1 MIKTAKQVLA
11 KPFTSN
17 FFFIFLQGI
26 MIGMITGLI
35 VGTFRWII
43 DHTMKFLFFIY
54 PLMRQKPIYLIPYV
68 IATLLIVFILG
79 QVIKP
84 VLNNITGSGVPQ
96 VEAVMLNENKM
107 NWWSILW
114 RKYVGGLLA
123 ICPGLFLGREGPCI
137 QMGAMVGQ
145 AFGENLFH
153 ADPDDLKRLQGCG
166 IAAGLSAAFSA
177 PLAGVFFLV
186 EEITFNFTP
195 KEVLTALAAAMSS
208 DLMTLFFF
216 GTQPCL
222 YLPLE
227 KSLPLTSYWFVTIM
241 GVVLGLLAYLYQY
254 CLLSLKPVYS
264 KLTKIPKIYHSII
277 PLLLV
282 IPIGL
287 WNATLLGGS
296 HDFISSLFEPIFMKN
311 IQMGTLSLMLL
322 PLIWF
327 IVRFIFSMI
336 SYGASVP
343 GGIFMPILVLGAL
356 LGVVFAVIMIHFK
369 IAPKRCY
376 GIIIV
381 TSMCAYFGAIEK
393 APFTALT
400 LLTEMVGSVEQIF
413 PMLITTF
420 IAYFVLD
427 LLGGKPIYAALRIQM
442 NYHKLSNL
450 PKVKHAEE

>member
-1 MIKTAKQVLA
+1 
-11 KPFTSN
+11 
-17 FFFIFLQGI
+17 
-26 MIGMITGLI
+26 
-35 VGTFRWII
+35 
-43 DHTMKFLFFIY
+43 
-54 PLMRQKPIYLIPYV
+54 MRQKPIYLVPY
-68 IATLLIVFILG
+68 LLGSMIICLILA

-96 VEAVMLNENKM
+96 VEAIMLDENKM

-114 RKYVGGLLA
+114 RKFVGGLLA

-145 AFGENLFH
+145 AFGQNLFH
-153 ADPDDLKRLQGCG
+153 ADDEDLKRLQGCG

-186 EEITFNFTP
+186 EEITFSFDP
-195 KEVLTALAAAMSS
+195 KECLTALAAAMTS
-208 DLMTLFFF
+208 DLMTLCFF
-216 GTQPCL
+216 GTTPCL
-222 YLPLE
+222 YLPLDR
-227 KSLPLTSYWFVTIM
+227 SLPLTSYWFVILM
-241 GVVLGLLAYLYQY
+241 GGLLGLLAYFYQY
-254 CLLSLKPVYS
+254 CLLSLKPIYS
-264 KLTKIPKIYHSII
+264 KLTIIPKIYHSII
-277 PLLLV
+277 PLILV

-287 WNATLLGGS
+287 WNAKLLGGS
-296 HDFISSLFEPIFMKN
+296 HDFISGLFEPTFMKN
-311 IQMGTLSLMLL
+311 IQTGMLSLTLL

-356 LGVVFAVIMIHFK
+356 LGVIFAVIMIHSG

-413 PMLITTF
+413 PMLVATF

-427 LLGGKPIYAALRIQM
+427 LLGGKPIYEALRIQM
-442 NYHKLSNL
+442 DFQKLYA
-450 PKVKHAEE
+450 PKR

>member
-1 MIKTAKQVLA
+1 
-11 KPFTSN
+11 
-17 FFFIFLQGI
+17 
-26 MIGMITGLI
+26 
-35 VGTFRWII
+35 
-43 DHTMKFLFFIY
+43 
-54 PLMRQKPIYLIPYV
+54 MRQKPIYLIPYV
-68 IATLLIVFILG
+68 IATILVVFLLS

-96 VEAVMLNENKM
+96 IEAVMLDENKM

-114 RKYVGGLLA
+114 RKFVGGLLA

-145 AFGENLFH
+145 AFGNKLFQ
-153 ADPDDLKRLQGCG
+153 ADPTNLKRLQGCG

-195 KEVLTALAAAMSS
+195 KECLTALAAAMSS
-208 DLMTLFFF
+208 DLITLCFF
-216 GTQPCL
+216 GTTPCL

-227 KSLPLTSYWFVTIM
+227 RPLPLTSYWFLLLI
-241 GVVLGLLAYLYQY
+241 GIILGLLAYVYQY
-254 CLLSLKPVYS
+254 CLLSLKPIYS
-264 KLTKIPKIYHSII
+264 KLTKIPKIYHSIV
-277 PLLLV
+277 PLILV

-287 WNATLLGGS
+287 WNAKLLGGS
-296 HDFISSLFEPIFMKN
+296 HDFISSLFEPTFVKS
-311 IQMGTLSLMLL
+311 IQTGTFSLILL

-327 IVRFIFSMI
+327 LVRFIFSMI

-356 LGVVFAVIMIHFK
+356 LGVIFAMIMIHFN
-369 IAPKRCY
+369 IAPKSCY

-413 PMLITTF
+413 PMLVATF

-427 LLGGKPIYAALRIQM
+427 LLGGKPIYEALRIQM
-442 NYHKLSNL
+442 DFRKLTKS
-450 PKVKHAEE
+450 ETE

>member
-1 MIKTAKQVLA
+1 MIKTAKQVLD

-26 MIGMITGLI
+26 IIGLITGLI

-54 PLMRQKPIYLIPYV
+54 PLMRQKPIYLVPYLLGTV
-68 IATLLIVFILG
+68 IICLILAQI
-79 QVIKP
+79 IKP

-96 VEAVMLNENKM
+96 VEAIMLDENKM

-114 RKYVGGLLA
+114 RKFVGGLLA

-145 AFGENLFH
+145 AFGQNLFH
-153 ADPDDLKRLQGCG
+153 ADDEDLKRLQGCG

-186 EEITFNFTP
+186 EEITFSFDP
-195 KEVLTALAAAMSS
+195 KECLTALAAAMTS
-208 DLMTLFFF
+208 DLMTLCFF
-216 GTQPCL
+216 GTTPCL
-222 YLPLE
+222 YLPLDR
-227 KSLPLTSYWFVTIM
+227 SLPLTSYWFVILM
-241 GVVLGLLAYLYQY
+241 GGLLGLLAYFYQY
-254 CLLSLKPVYS
+254 CLLSLKPIYS
-264 KLTKIPKIYHSII
+264 KLTIIPKIYHSII
-277 PLLLV
+277 PLILV

-287 WNATLLGGS
+287 WNAKLLGGS
-296 HDFISSLFEPIFMKN
+296 HDFISGLFEPTFMKN
-311 IQMGTLSLMLL
+311 IQTGMLSLTLL

-356 LGVVFAVIMIHFK
+356 LGVIFAVIMIHSG

-413 PMLITTF
+413 PMLVATF

-427 LLGGKPIYAALRIQM
+427 LLGGKPIYEALRIQM
-442 NYHKLSNL
+442 DFQKLYA
-450 PKVKHAEE
+450 PKR

>member
-1 MIKTAKQVLA
+1 
-11 KPFTSN
+11 
-17 FFFIFLQGI
+17 
-26 MIGMITGLI
+26 
-35 VGTFRWII
+35 
-43 DHTMKFLFFIY
+43 
-54 PLMRQKPIYLIPYV
+54 MRQKPIYLVPYLLGTV
-68 IATLLIVFILG
+68 IICLILA

-96 VEAVMLNENKM
+96 VEAIMLDENKM

-114 RKYVGGLLA
+114 RKFVGGLLA

-145 AFGENLFH
+145 AFGQNLFH
-153 ADPDDLKRLQGCG
+153 ADDEDLKRLQGCG

-186 EEITFNFTP
+186 EEITFSFDP
-195 KEVLTALAAAMSS
+195 KECLTALAAAMTS
-208 DLMTLFFF
+208 DLMTLCFF
-216 GTQPCL
+216 GTTPCL
-222 YLPLE
+222 YLPLDR
-227 KSLPLTSYWFVTIM
+227 SLPLTSYWFVILM
-241 GVVLGLLAYLYQY
+241 GGLLGLLAYFYQY
-254 CLLSLKPVYS
+254 CLLSLKPIYS
-264 KLTKIPKIYHSII
+264 KLTIIPKIYHSII
-277 PLLLV
+277 PLILV

-287 WNATLLGGS
+287 WNAKLLGGS
-296 HDFISSLFEPIFMKN
+296 HDFISGLFEPTFMKN
-311 IQMGTLSLMLL
+311 IQTGMLSLTLL

-356 LGVVFAVIMIHFK
+356 LGVIFAVIMIHYG

-413 PMLITTF
+413 PMLVATF

-427 LLGGKPIYAALRIQM
+427 LLGGKPIYEALRIQM
-442 NYHKLSNL
+442 DFQKLYA
-450 PKVKHAEE
+450 PKR

>member
-1 MIKTAKQVLA
+1 MTKSVAIIVSR
-11 KPFTSN
+11 FV
-17 FFFIFLQGI
+17 
-26 MIGMITGLI
+26 TGSAQSFNQQTN
-35 VGTFRWII
+35 VG
-43 DHTMKFLFFIY
+43 
-54 PLMRQKPIYLIPYV
+54 
-68 IATLLIVFILG
+68 
-79 QVIKP
+79 
-84 VLNNITGSGVPQ
+84 LNNKYIVLDLSELKGKLLPVGMMIALDYVWDNVKADRTKKK
-96 VEAVMLNENKM
+96 AIMLDENKM

-114 RKYVGGLLA
+114 RKFVGGLLA

-145 AFGENLFH
+145 AFGQNLFH
-153 ADPDDLKRLQGCG
+153 ANDEDLKRLQGCG

-186 EEITFNFTP
+186 EEITFSFDP
-195 KEVLTALAAAMSS
+195 KECLTALAAAMTS
-208 DLMTLFFF
+208 DLMTLCFF
-216 GTQPCL
+216 GTTPCL
-222 YLPLE
+222 YLPLD
-227 KSLPLTSYWFVTIM
+227 KSLPLTSYWFVILM
-241 GVVLGLLAYLYQY
+241 GGLLGLLAYFYQY
-254 CLLSLKPVYS
+254 CLLSLKPIYS
-264 KLTKIPKIYHSII
+264 KLTIIPKIYHSII
-277 PLLLV
+277 PLILV

-287 WNATLLGGS
+287 WNAKLLGGS
-296 HDFISSLFEPIFMKN
+296 HDFISGLFEPTFMKN
-311 IQMGTLSLMLL
+311 IQTGMLSLTLL

-356 LGVVFAVIMIHFK
+356 LGVIFAVIMIHYG

-413 PMLITTF
+413 PMLVATF

-427 LLGGKPIYAALRIQM
+427 LLGGKPIYEALRIQM
-442 NYHKLSNL
+442 DFQKLYA
-450 PKVKHAEE
+450 PKR

>member
-1 MIKTAKQVLA
+1 
-11 KPFTSN
+11 
-17 FFFIFLQGI
+17 
-26 MIGMITGLI
+26 
-35 VGTFRWII
+35 
-43 DHTMKFLFFIY
+43 
-54 PLMRQKPIYLIPYV
+54 MRQKPIYLVPYLLGTV
-68 IATLLIVFILG
+68 IICLILA

-96 VEAVMLNENKM
+96 VEAIMLDENKM

-114 RKYVGGLLA
+114 RKFVGGLLA

-145 AFGENLFH
+145 AFGQNLFH
-153 ADPDDLKRLQGCG
+153 ADDEDLKRLQGCG

-186 EEITFNFTP
+186 EEITFSFDP
-195 KEVLTALAAAMSS
+195 KECLTALAAAMTS
-208 DLMTLFFF
+208 DLMTLCFF
-216 GTQPCL
+216 GTTPCL
-222 YLPLE
+222 YLPLD
-227 KSLPLTSYWFVTIM
+227 KSLPLTSYWFVILM
-241 GVVLGLLAYLYQY
+241 GGLLGLLAYFYQY
-254 CLLSLKPVYS
+254 CLLSLKPIYS
-264 KLTKIPKIYHSII
+264 KLTIIPKIYHSII
-277 PLLLV
+277 PLILV

-287 WNATLLGGS
+287 WNAKLLGGS
-296 HDFISSLFEPIFMKN
+296 HDFISGLFEPTFMKN
-311 IQMGTLSLMLL
+311 IQTEMLSLTLL

-356 LGVVFAVIMIHFK
+356 LGVIFAVIMIHYG

-413 PMLITTF
+413 PMLVATF

-427 LLGGKPIYAALRIQM
+427 LLGGKPIYEALRIQM
-442 NYHKLSNL
+442 DFQKLYA
-450 PKVKHAEE
+450 PKR